1 LDTFLKGED
10 VEGTALDTLKEIQ
23 RWIKD
28 DETGTT
34 DLIRRVNGIN
44 ATLQKEIENHR
55 KDISS
60 LTEQSTKADAE
71 IIDRLDTEI
80 NNREIALDD
89 VRNTFKEADDEIT
102 ENINKVSD
110 RVELLE
116 REVVLISCGN
126 SKF

>member
-1 LDTFLKGED
+1 M
-10 VEGTALDTLKEIQ
+10 
-23 RWIKD
+23 
-28 DETGTT
+28 GTT

-60 LTEQSTKADAE
+60 LTEQSNKADAE

-89 VRNTFKEADDEIT
+89 VRNTFKEADGEIT

-110 RVELLE
+110 RVEFLE

-126 SKF
+126 SKL